1 MANDDEGAG
10 GDVVDMWAP
19 FQPGAAARKRK
30 PTGRRRIEHPQ
41 LGELYC
47 GVADTNKQRTSISI
61 PQEMMDRMAF
71 WQAKL
76 KGTPFDSHQGMVRHG
91 LHLVLEQLDQCDDVM
106 LHPELRAW
114 VAVDK
119 ARAQAEQDIRFAHET
134 TELATRTIVAMEASV
149 ERGDAVTLARNIG
162 KAEGTLELLPPKP
175 RTMLA
180 ERIKHFESELAAMQ
194 RDGR

>member
-1 MANDDEGAG
+1 MAEDDQGAN
-10 GDVVDMWAP
+10 VVDLWAP
-19 FQPGAAARKRK
+19 FGSGATARKR
-30 PTGRRRIEHPQ
+30 TQARRRIEHPQ

-47 GVADTNKQRTSISI
+47 GVADHNKQRTSISI
-61 PQEMMDRMAF
+61 PQEMMDRMSF

-106 LHPELRAW
+106 MHPELRAW
-114 VAVDK
+114 VQVDR
-119 ARAQAEQDIRFAHET
+119 ARAQAEQEIRFAQET
-134 TELATRTIVAMEASV
+134 TELATRTIVSMEVAV

-175 RTMLA
+175 RKMLGDKIA
-180 ERIKHFESELAAMQ
+180 EMLGELEKLQ
-194 RDGR
+194 RG